1 MWDEHKAIAVLRS
14 VCIAELDRQ
23 SSARY
28 PGASSDERHML
39 LHGIARELE
48 SLAEVLNIEL
58 DAQPKPIRWGLLST
72 YRRVLE
78 LPLAR
83 TVRTVLTTQRSRLE
97 RVALDQGQLGA
108 A

>member
-1 MWDEHKAIAVLRS
+1 MWDERKAIAVLRS
-14 VCIAELDRQ
+14 VCAAELDRH

-28 PGASSDERHML
+28 PGVTSDERHML

-48 SLAEVLNIEL
+48 SLAEVLNLEL
-58 DAQPKPIRWGLLST
+58 GVQPKATRWGLLRT

-83 TVRTVLTTQRSRLE
+83 TVRTVLTSQRSRLE
-97 RVALDQGQLGA
+97 RVVLERQLDA